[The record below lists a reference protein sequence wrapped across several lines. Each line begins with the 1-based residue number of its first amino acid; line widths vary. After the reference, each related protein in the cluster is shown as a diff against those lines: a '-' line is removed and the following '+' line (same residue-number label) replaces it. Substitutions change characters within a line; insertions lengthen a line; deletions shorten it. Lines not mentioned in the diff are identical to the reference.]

1 MAAVIRYLRGDGRA
15 PAELLL
21 ARAIRRYGAA
31 AIQRELTIA
40 EVYGMSAAEAV
51 ADAWMSRE
59 QSTEEDGG
67 WAGWAA
73 RNKGAAKLLAK
84 AEGLANG

>member
-1 MAAVIRYLRGDGRA
+1 MAAVVHYLRGDGRA

-31 AIQRELTIA
+31 AIHRELTIA

-51 ADAWMSRE
+51 ADAWASRA
-59 QSTEEDGG
+59 QARDEDGG
-67 WAGWAA
+67 WAAWAA
-73 RNKGAAKLLAK
+73 RNKQAAKLLVR
-84 AEGLANG
+84 AEELADG